1 MKKPRSSYDGHSP
14 LLGVSQVAAILGI
27 SRSRAFALMRAG
39 EIPSLRI
46 GERIYVPR
54 ESLLMRTDPTADQ
67 NEGYCK
73 ER

>member
-1 MKKPRSSYDGHSP
+1 MKNPRSSYDGHSP
-14 LLGVSQVAAILGI
+14 LLGVAQVAAILGI
-27 SRSRAFALMRAG
+27 SRSRAFALVRAG
-39 EIPSLRI
+39 EILSLRI

-54 ESLLMRTDPTADQ
+54 EPLLMRIDPTADQ

>member
-1 MKKPRSSYDGHSP
+1 MKKPRSSYDGHSS
-14 LLGVSQVAAILGI
+14 LLGVAQVAAILGI

-46 GERIYVPR
+46 GEQIYVPR
-54 ESLLMRTDPTADQ
+54 ESLLMRIDPTADQ

>member
-14 LLGVSQVAAILGI
+14 LLGVAQVAAILGI
-27 SRSRAFALMRAG
+27 SRSRAFALM
-39 EIPSLRI
+39 I

>member
-1 MKKPRSSYDGHSP
+1 MKNPRSSYDGHSP
-14 LLGVSQVAAILGI
+14 LLGVAQVAAILGI
-27 SRSRAFALMRAG
+27 SRSRAFALVRVG

-54 ESLLMRTDPTADQ
+54 ESLLMRIDPTADQ

>member
-1 MKKPRSSYDGHSP
+1 MKKLRSSYDEPSP
-14 LLGVSQVAAILGI
+14 LLSVAQVAAILGI
-27 SRSRAFALMRAG
+27 SRSRAFTLMRAG

-54 ESLLMRTDPTADQ
+54 ESLLMRIDPTADQ

-73 ER
+73 EQ

>member
-1 MKKPRSSYDGHSP
+1 MKNLRSSYDGHSP

-54 ESLLMRTDPTADQ
+54 ESLLMQIDPTADQ

>member
-1 MKKPRSSYDGHSP
+1 MKNPRSSYDGHSP
-14 LLGVSQVAAILGI
+14 LLGVAQVTAILGI
-27 SRSRAFALMRAG
+27 SRSRAFALIRAG

-54 ESLLMRTDPTADQ
+54 KSLLMWIDPTADQ
-67 NEGYCK
+67 NEGYCI